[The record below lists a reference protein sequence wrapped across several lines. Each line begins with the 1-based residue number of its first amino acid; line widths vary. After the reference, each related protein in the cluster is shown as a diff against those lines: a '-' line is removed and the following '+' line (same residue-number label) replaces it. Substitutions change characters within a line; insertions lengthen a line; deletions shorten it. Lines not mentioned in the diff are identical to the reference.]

1 MAQNI
6 FEAYNRAKK
15 ELQESGI
22 EDYGFE
28 ARQMIRRITGYT
40 NHQIV
45 ERYGQELTTF
55 QENNLTAML
64 KQRAIRYPLQYMFGE
79 WSFYGRDFYVGVGA
93 LIPRA
98 DTEVLVEQALSEIK
112 ETATPKILD
121 LCAGTGCIG
130 ITLAAERRDA
140 AVTLVEKYREAI
152 SYLEKNVA
160 RNGVSVKVVEG
171 DVFQSAAAEQEY
183 DLIVSNPPY
192 IPEQDMNT
200 VSPEVH
206 FEPREALVGGG
217 EDGLD
222 FYRAIIENYR
232 DSLKT
237 GGKMMFEVGI
247 GQAEAVRDLLADA
260 GFKDTRIR
268 KDYGDVER
276 VVWGTR
282 E

>member
-1 MAQNI
+1 MAQSI

-15 ELQESGI
+15 ELQESGV

-40 NHQIV
+40 NHQII
-45 ERYGQELTTF
+45 ERYGQELTAF

-64 KQRAIRYPLQYMFGE
+64 KQRAIHYPLQYMFGE

-98 DTEVLVEQALSEIK
+98 DTEVLVEQALSEMG
-112 ETATPKILD
+112 ETASPKILD

-130 ITLAAERRDA
+130 ITLAAERKDA
-140 AVTLVEKYREAI
+140 AVTLVEKYPEAL
-152 SYLEKNVA
+152 SYLQKNVT
-160 RNGVSVKVVEG
+160 RNGVEQVTVLQG
-171 DVFQSAAAEQEY
+171 DIFESAAAEEKY

-206 FEPREALVGGG
+206 FEPREALVGG

-222 FYRAIIENYR
+222 FYRAIVQNYR
-232 DSLKT
+232 DSLKA

-247 GQAEAVRDLLADA
+247 GQAEAVKDLLTAA
-260 GFKDTRIR
+260 GFCDVQIR
-268 KDYGDVER
+268 KDYAEIDR

-282 E
+282 